1 MLLSPYYYWVL
12 GRSAPSREHKNTE
25 RVSVN
30 FRLKTP
36 VREQRGTIIPNWFI
50 NPTTNPTT
58 FYICKSIPFSINRNA
73 VIAYLSKRSNNT
85 RIYQTTFLKIQ
96 QQNPTTFLVLEKRS
110 NKNLTQYSSN
120 LFL

>member
-1 MLLSPYYYWVL
+1 MLLSPYCYWVL

-36 VREQRGTIIPNWFI
+36 VREQRGTIIPNWVI

-58 FYICKSIPFSINRNA
+58 LLQTRKNA
-73 VIAYLSKRSNNT
+73 LLPNSSKG
-85 RIYQTTFLKIQ
+85 K
-96 QQNPTTFLVLEKRS
+96 
-110 NKNLTQYSSN
+110 
-120 LFL
+120 